1 MQLWADM
8 ELDVPYYFLYYPEL
22 EVRSIG
28 SHSLVDLLE
37 HPKPSVA
44 YSIKDEHYLDTLIL
58 DNLPNDLNSLKQ
70 THPELFI

>member
-22 EVRSIG
+22 EARSIG
-28 SHSLVDLLE
+28 NHSLVDLLE
-37 HPKPSVA
+37 HPKPSVV
-44 YSIKDEHYLDTLIL
+44 YSIDDEDDLDTLIL
-58 DNLPNDLNSLKQ
+58 DNLPDNLDSLKQ